1 MYFIFSFSHWAN
13 IHHSALYPLMK
24 NGELLCGC
32 WLHSNYFCGK
42 WGLKPIVKKHDAH
55 QHTARLYLPSRS
67 LLGLVSRTLKITH
80 AHIFLRQLSGQ
91 WLPFFFLAFTS
102 VQEKKNFSEIYNPI
116 TLNKGN
122 TPKDKSQEWARGW
135 EEGSR
140 SLLFKAYV
148 TVTPFCMKIRALL
161 LTQFLG
167 FTLLIIIRHDLVLF
181 IGNESKVLK
190 QLAAGFKPT
199 SISSAIP

>member
-1 MYFIFSFSHWAN
+1 M
-13 IHHSALYPLMK
+13 
-24 NGELLCGC
+24 
-32 WLHSNYFCGK
+32 
-42 WGLKPIVKKHDAH
+42 
-55 QHTARLYLPSRS
+55 
-67 LLGLVSRTLKITH
+67 
-80 AHIFLRQLSGQ
+80 
-91 WLPFFFLAFTS
+91 PFFFLAFTS
-102 VQEKKNFSEIYNPI
+102 VQEKKNLSEIYNPI

-167 FTLLIIIRHDLVLF
+167 FTLLIIIHHDLVLF

-199 SISSAIP
+199 SISSTIP